1 MMSEARIVFIRKD
14 IPTITEIV
22 ESMGEV
28 VTADEVAQLYEH
40 AFTAEIP
47 EPIHP
52 VSVTCDGHE
61 DPVYE
66 HMQNNSRYTAREL
79 RF

>member
-1 MMSEARIVFIRKD
+1 MSEAKIVFIRKD

-40 AFTAEIP
+40 AFSEEIP
-47 EPIHP
+47 DPTHP
-52 VSVTCDGHE
+52 VSVTCENHE
-61 DPVYE
+61 DPLYE
-66 HMQNNSRYTAREL
+66 FMQNNSRYTAREL

>member
-1 MMSEARIVFIRKD
+1 MSEARIVFIRND
-14 IPTITEIV
+14 IPTITKIV
-22 ESMGEV
+22 EELGEV

-40 AFTAEIP
+40 AFTEEIP

-52 VSVTCDGHE
+52 VSVTCDGHG
-61 DPVYE
+61 DPLYE
-66 HMQNNSRYTAREL
+66 CMQNNSRYTAREL